1 MNDTVALSPVSASQ
15 SGYHRHK
22 GRELDPELDDF
33 SPASIAAQRKF
44 YAGWQQR
51 LASATELAHEDAADR
66 QLMTDQIGLNLLE
79 LDEIQSYKHNP
90 TIYVELIG
98 NGLFLPLTQNYAGKE
113 VRIGHVLSR
122 MGQVPR
128 LLDQVKAAL
137 VDADPIFVKVAAE
150 ENDGNVGLIQEDI

>member
-1 MNDTVALSPVSASQ
+1 M
-15 SGYHRHK
+15 
-22 GRELDPELDDF
+22 RERRVWR
-33 SPASIAAQRKF
+33 SIAAQRKF
-44 YAGWQQR
+44 YADWQQR
-51 LASATELAHEDAADR
+51 LASARELAAEDAADR

-137 VDADPIFVKVAAE
+137 VDADPGRVGERGCTGAVHIGPDLAE
-150 ENDGNVGLIQEDI
+150 PYFTRLTYCPRPP